1 MVNGGES
8 YHDWFVT
15 YLATFTAWLQLPTS
29 DRLSFLLSRTNLRG
43 KKEFEREMRE
53 TVRAL
58 RNHPCIIEWTLFNEG
73 WGQFD
78 TERLTKELKRLD
90 PGRLVDA
97 ASGWFDRGCGDINS
111 IHYYYLTPR
120 FKEGLSRAHVISEFG
135 GLAHR
140 VPGHSSCLHEY
151 GYRRYMTR
159 RGLRDKYRRLIAR
172 TVRIDGLSGFV
183 YTQWNDVEEETNG
196 IYTYDR
202 KVKKI

>member
-1 MVNGGES
+1 M
-8 YHDWFVT
+8 
-15 YLATFTAWLQLPTS
+15 
-29 DRLSFLLSRTNLRG
+29 
-43 KKEFEREMRE
+43 
-53 TVRAL
+53 
-58 RNHPCIIEWTLFNEG
+58 
-73 WGQFD
+73 
-78 TERLTKELKRLD
+78 
-90 PGRLVDA
+90 
-97 ASGWFDRGCGDINS
+97 
-111 IHYYYLTPR
+111 
-120 FKEGLSRAHVISEFG
+120 ISEFG